1 MPREWERIMRH
12 RICAT
17 LAGIALLAAA
27 SSAHADTKAGVDA
40 WAQGDYARALKV
52 WLPLAE
58 AGDADAQFN
67 LGQTYKMGRGVPQ
80 DPNTALEWYR
90 KAAAQGHSQAEDAY
104 GLLLYQQNRRSEA
117 MPSLLRSA
125 DRGEARAQYLVGIAM
140 FNGDLL
146 PRDWMRA
153 YALMTRASAAGVEQ
167 ASAALAQMDRYIPE
181 HQRRDGLALA
191 AAMEARKARAAGAAV
206 AASSPSAPQPILR
219 PAPSTKP
226 IRSATVPPSQPA
238 PPTVS
243 APSQAPAPAAKP
255 TAVSG
260 GWQVQLGA
268 FGEAARAQAQ
278 WKTLTAKIPALAA
291 APHRLE
297 PAGAMTRLL
306 AGSLATR
313 AEADALCAKV
323 KAAGA
328 DCIVKP
334 R

>member
-1 MPREWERIMRH
+1 MRH
-12 RICAT
+12 SISAT
-17 LAGIALLAAA
+17 LAGMALLAAA
-27 SSAHADTKAGVDA
+27 PSAHADTKAGVDA

-67 LGQTYKMGRGVPQ
+67 LGQAYKIGRGVPH

-90 KAAAQGHSQAEDAY
+90 KAAAQGHHQAEDAY
-104 GLLLYQQNRRSEA
+104 GLLLYQQNRRAEA
-117 MPSLLRSA
+117 IPSLLRSA
-125 DRGEARAQYLVGIAM
+125 DRGEARAQYLVGIAL

-191 AAMEARKARAAGAAV
+191 AAMEARKTRAAGAAV
-206 AASSPSAPQPILR
+206 AASPASTPQPPLR

-226 IRSATVPPSQPA
+226 VRSAAVPPSQPA
-238 PPTVS
+238 PPPAT
-243 APSQAPAPAAKP
+243 APSQAPAPAPKP
-255 TAVSG
+255 ALAPSG
-260 GWQVQLGA
+260 RWQVQLGA

-278 WKTLTAKIPALAA
+278 WKTVTAKLPALAA
-291 APHRLE
+291 EPHRLE

-306 AGSLATR
+306 AGALTTR

-328 DCIVKP
+328 DCIVKL

>member
-1 MPREWERIMRH
+1 MRH
-12 RICAT
+12 RICGA

-27 SSAHADTKAGVDA
+27 PSAQADTKAGVDA
-40 WAQGDYARALKV
+40 WAQGDYARAMKV

-67 LGQTYKMGRGVPQ
+67 LGQAYKMGRGVPQ

-104 GLLLYQQNRRSEA
+104 GLLLYQQNRRAEA

-125 DRGEARAQYLVGIAM
+125 DRGEARAQYLVGIAL

-153 YALMTRASAAGVEQ
+153 YALMTRASASGVEQ

-226 IRSATVPPSQPA
+226 IRSATLPPSQPA
-238 PPTVS
+238 PSPVS
-243 APSQAPAPAAKP
+243 APSQAPASAPAPAAKP
-255 TAVSG
+255 APVSG

-268 FGEAARAQAQ
+268 FGETARAQAQ

-306 AGSLATR
+306 AGSLTTR
-313 AEADALCAKV
+313 AEADALCGKV